1 MKLDPAEKNL
11 RAFGLKQQ
19 AALAQVPGEGM
30 CAIVTAVE
38 RNSRGGVNRVCF
50 SQWSPNLGYTGGPQC
65 GNKGGGETDWWD
77 YVGAR
82 DPAGETAGKYYI
94 SKTPASVG
102 PVWPGQILD
111 TGTSKLVGQGDW
123 CRIMKVQA
131 YQSPSVWNTSPV
143 NGGIEK
149 MVCRPA
155 TGTGYEGCNSMDWL
169 GWQSRK

>member
-1 MKLDPAEKNL
+1 MY
-11 RAFGLKQQ
+11 KQILMLTVSGIVGSQ

-50 SQWSPNLGYTGGPQC
+50 SEISPNLSGRGGIDCWGHGSQ
-65 GNKGGGETDWWD
+65 DWWY

-94 SKTPASVG
+94 SKTPSSVG
-102 PVWPGQILD
+102 SVWPGQKLD
-111 TGTSKLVGQGDW
+111 TGTTKLVGQGDW

-131 YQSPSVWNTSPV
+131 YQSPSVWNTYPE

-155 TGTGYEGCNSMDWL
+155 TGTGYEGCNSLDWL